1 MLLILSFHCCCVVV
15 SVMVSAAVQM
25 VLVFIDCVFFSFWNK
40 TRRMY
45 LYIQQ
50 EPQTQCL
57 YSSGLW
63 PATLKKI
70 LVELI
75 ALHASPCNAQ
85 RVPAGRLTGLV
96 HLEHGEHSIYIC
108 T

>member
-1 MLLILSFHCCCVVV
+1 
-15 SVMVSAAVQM
+15 MVSAAAQM
-25 VLVFIDCVFFSFWNK
+25 VLVFIDCVFFSFYWNK

-57 YSSGLW
+57 YSSSLW

-70 LVELI
+70 LVELII